1 MTSDGDALFQAVCE
15 NPADDTP
22 RLAYADWLQEND
34 RPERGEFIRLQCEAW
49 SRNSDYPSLT
59 AIRERAS
66 QLLHANVEMWHA
78 ELPMIDGVGWS
89 DLFVRGFID
98 AARILHARDLLET
111 LMLVFRVTPLR
122 HLTIDDIGSIGLQT
136 LLTTPQIGGLWTL
149 RLPQFRATPAMA
161 QLLDEA
167 RIRFPNTRI
176 V

>member
-59 AIRERAS
+59 AARERAS
-66 QLLHANVEMWHA
+66 QLLHANVVTWHA
-78 ELPMIDGVGWS
+78 ELPMIDGVAWS

-98 AARILHARDLLET
+98 GARILHARDLLET
-111 LMLVFRVTPLR
+111 LMLVFRATPLR
-122 HLTIDDIGSIGLQT
+122 YLTLDDLGSLGFQALLALPHIGRLA
-136 LLTTPQIGGLWTL
+136 TL
-149 RLPQFRATPAMA
+149 RLPQFRSTPAMA

-167 RIRFPNTRI
+167 RIRFPNTKI